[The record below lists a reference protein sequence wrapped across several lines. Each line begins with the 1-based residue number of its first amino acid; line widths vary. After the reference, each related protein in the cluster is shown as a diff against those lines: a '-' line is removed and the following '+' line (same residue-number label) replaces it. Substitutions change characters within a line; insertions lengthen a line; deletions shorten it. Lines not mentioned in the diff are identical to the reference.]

1 MNTSLFN
8 KFLILILSL
17 ALFSACNLFDNENDE
32 PKPEDKYLVSYELQK
47 AYLPALIKSVLEI
60 AAKDYPEFQNINKNI
75 EHGISIYKISYIT
88 KFNGEEIIASGLV
101 SIPNTKG
108 VAFPLLSYQNG
119 TNTLNSNAPSVQPDY
134 ELYMLLEF
142 VASTGFVISMPDY
155 LGFGES
161 NEMFHP
167 YYDKVS
173 TVQSIT
179 DMLRAVKELA
189 TNYLEIDIS
198 DDLYISGY
206 SQGGWATMQLQKNIE
221 DNFSSEF
228 NLRASA
234 CGAGPYDLNAI
245 NKYIIGLETYPMPY
259 FIGYVYN
266 SFYNLGI
273 TDAQP
278 ADLFKSPYSERVL
291 DLYDGSKSSTEINN
305 QLTTNITD
313 LLTDNYVS
321 NCYTDT
327 KFSSMI
333 SGLTNNSI
341 PAWKTTTPTMILHG
355 TADDFVPPTI
365 SNKMF
370 QDFLSEG
377 VGADKV
383 ILVPLQGAT
392 HTSGIIPSG
401 IASVNW
407 FISLKNGQ

>member
-1 MNTSLFN
+1 MNTFRFN
-8 KFLILILSL
+8 KFLIIIVALF
-17 ALFSACNLFDNENDE
+17 LFSACNLFDNENDV

-47 AYLPALIKSVLEI
+47 AYLPTLIKSVLEVV
-60 AAKDYPEFQNINKNI
+60 AKDYPEFQNISANI
-75 EHGISIYKISYIT
+75 EHAISIYKISYIT

-101 SIPNTKG
+101 AIPNTKD
-108 VAFPLLSYQNG
+108 VTFPLLSYQNG
-119 TNTLNSNAPSVQPDY
+119 TNTLNSNAPSVNPDY

-161 NEMFHP
+161 KEMFHP
-167 YYDKVS
+167 YYDKAS
-173 TVQSIT
+173 TVQSVT

-189 TNYLEIDIS
+189 TNYLEIDVS

-206 SQGGWATMQLQKNIE
+206 SQGGWATMQLQKSIE
-221 DNFSSEF
+221 DNFASEF

-273 TDAQP
+273 TDIEP
-278 ADLFKSPYSERVL
+278 GDLFKSPYDERVL
-291 DLYDGSKSSTEINN
+291 NLYDGSKSSTEIND
-305 QLTTNITD
+305 QLTTKIAD
-313 LLTDNYVS
+313 LLTDNYVT
-321 NCYTDT
+321 NCYTDA
-327 KFSSMI
+327 KFSSMVA
-333 SGLTNNSI
+333 SLTNNSI

-355 TADDFVPPTI
+355 TSDNYVPVTI

-377 VGADKV
+377 VGADKI
-383 ILVPLQGAT
+383 ILVPLTGET

-401 IASVNW
+401 IASINW
-407 FISLKNGQ
+407 FINLKNN